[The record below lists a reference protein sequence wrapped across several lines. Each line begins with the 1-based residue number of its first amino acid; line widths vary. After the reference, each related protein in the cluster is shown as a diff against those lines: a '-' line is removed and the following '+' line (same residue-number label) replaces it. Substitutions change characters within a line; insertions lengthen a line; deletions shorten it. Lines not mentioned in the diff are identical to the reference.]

1 MFLLF
6 LSSFRRGNQA
16 SGIQLLGEQLF
27 VLFFGCLDQVIEL
40 NSGKAFDYLE
50 LVVYSVLERFW
61 Q

>member
-1 MFLLF
+1 MFLPF

-27 VLFFGCLDQVIEL
+27 VLFMAVDEVIEL
-40 NSGKAFDYLE
+40 NSGKAVDYLE